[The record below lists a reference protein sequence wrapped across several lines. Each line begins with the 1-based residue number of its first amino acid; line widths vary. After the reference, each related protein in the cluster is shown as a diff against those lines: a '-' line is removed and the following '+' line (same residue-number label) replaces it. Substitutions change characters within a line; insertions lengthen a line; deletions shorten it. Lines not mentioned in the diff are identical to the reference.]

1 MGSQTFSPTIQKSIN
16 LVQRKSVDAYP
27 GSAQAD
33 LLPAD
38 RWPLCLESLRRA
50 LLMKG
55 EPLEGILLRSED
67 LSLVRRFLAQCGFSE
82 KTLTGFIREL
92 MEQNSSREIKLSELL
107 GKLVELGPPNREIH
121 HSLTLEPSIIPY
133 FESVLRDCG
142 LIPKQIEDVFN
153 AARAEGGGLELNRL
167 VAELKAVKTKV
178 TDVGKPASNGHNLDQ
193 LIRAIAEAISR
204 QTPSKV
210 VEGASCRLK

>member
-1 MGSQTFSPTIQKSIN
+1 MLI
-16 LVQRKSVDAYP
+16 R

-50 LLMKG
+50 LLMKR

-82 KTLTGFIREL
+82 KALTGFIRGL

-107 GKLVELGPPNREIH
+107 GKLVELGLPTREINR
-121 HSLTLEPSIIPY
+121 SFTFEPSIIPY

-142 LIPKQIEDVFN
+142 LTPKQIEQVFN
-153 AARAEGGGLELNRL
+153 AARAEGVGLELDKLAAERSFSTRAPVSFPISIGCNLRL
-167 VAELKAVKTKV
+167 L
-178 TDVGKPASNGHNLDQ
+178 PATM
-193 LIRAIAEAISR
+193 I
-204 QTPSKV
+204 
-210 VEGASCRLK
+210 